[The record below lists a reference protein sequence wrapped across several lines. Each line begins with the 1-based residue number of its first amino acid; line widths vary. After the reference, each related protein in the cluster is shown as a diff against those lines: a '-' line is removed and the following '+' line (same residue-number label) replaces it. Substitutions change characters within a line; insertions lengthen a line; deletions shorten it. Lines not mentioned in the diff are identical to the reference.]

1 MHCGSAEL
9 YLQGVR
15 LSDSERLIL
24 NIPYTPRVERLVY
37 ILKTLG
43 YKIRI
48 VSGGFTRVIHHIKQR
63 FDLYYG
69 FANTLEVKNGELT
82 GRILG
87 DILDGFQEGLILQE
101 VALKNNI
108 LPEQVITVGDGAKE
122 LGMLS
127 SARLG
132 IAFNVKSFC
141 RNVLPVASLFLTLM
155 HCSIL

>member
-1 MHCGSAEL
+1 M
-9 YLQGVR
+9 
-15 LSDSERLIL
+15 
-24 NIPYTPRVERLVY
+24 
-37 ILKTLG
+37 
-43 YKIRI
+43 
-48 VSGGFTRVIHHIKQR
+48 
-63 FDLYYG
+63 
-69 FANTLEVKNGELT
+69 KNGELT

-108 LPEQVITVGDGAKE
+108 LLEQVITVGDGAKE

>member
-1 MHCGSAEL
+1 M
-9 YLQGVR
+9 
-15 LSDSERLIL
+15 
-24 NIPYTPRVERLVY
+24 
-37 ILKTLG
+37 
-43 YKIRI
+43 
-48 VSGGFTRVIHHIKQR
+48 
-63 FDLYYG
+63 
-69 FANTLEVKNGELT
+69 KNGELT

-122 LGMLS
+122 LEMLS